1 MMLGVGATAVGLYV
15 AATAWARF
23 PLPREQ
29 LSVAGHVGPISIDTP
44 LVQEGTGRNQG
55 SYRTQRIALV
65 ATGHPLKIY
74 SPARTLW
81 VENTDR
87 IRWGQPLHFL
97 VDPDRGLIY
106 EATTEGR
113 TMLSYDDTVGNLS
126 ASARNRLL
134 VGLALLAFA
143 IWQFG
148 TVFQRHRPGRSP
160 NPAAER

>member
-1 MMLGVGATAVGLYV
+1 MTLGVVATAVGLYI

-65 ATGHPLKIY
+65 ATGHPLKTY

-81 VENTDR
+81 SR
-87 IRWGQPLHFL
+87 IP
-97 VDPDRGLIY
+97 I
-106 EATTEGR
+106 
-113 TMLSYDDTVGNLS
+113 
-126 ASARNRLL
+126 ASA
-134 VGLALLAFA
+134 GASHCTSSSIPTGA
-143 IWQFG
+143 
-148 TVFQRHRPGRSP
+148 
-160 NPAAER
+160 